1 MKLKRRGPTWWRYLD
16 QADRDGVYNK
26 LSAIAWAFAFLWFTP
41 TSYSFLPALAVIVA
55 GPIVAG
61 GLLGIFGRI
70 RHDLLPELFGM
81 GGVLFGFGFY
91 TLLQAIWVFYGNADR
106 IPLTLLAFALTR
118 TFYGRFR
125 YLLVEKFWPA
135 YKLERAQRQAER
147 EAA

>member
-1 MKLKRRGPTWWRYLD
+1 MTRKHRAPAWWRYLD

-26 LSAIAWAFAFLWFTP
+26 LSAIAWAFAFLLCTP
-41 TSYSFLPALAVIVA
+41 TAYAFLPALSVIVA

-61 GLLGIFGRI
+61 GLLGIWGRI

-91 TLLQAIWVFYGNADR
+91 TLLQAIWVCYGNTDR
-106 IPLTLLAFALTR
+106 IPLTVLAFALTR

-135 YKLERAQRQAER
+135 YKLERAQRRAES
-147 EAA
+147 EDA